1 MEIVNK
7 HQDNFQIYFCLMDR
21 GAVHGVTKKSDTTE
35 QLNNNSN
42 SNSILF
48 YGYITF
54 CGWIPW
60 WLRW

>member
-7 HQDNFQIYFCLMDR
+7 HQDNFLIYFCPMDT
-21 GAVHGVTKKSDTTE
+21 GAVHGVTEESDTTE

-42 SNSILF
+42 SNSILL